1 MPKKTLVVRAEGATA
16 DVIAQGVAAAQ
27 RVFDDAG
34 VTPWQAAIAWFN
46 RDGWDIKNFP
56 EPAPSRET
64 FRHAEVWDDAEAA
77 ARDACCTGGN
87 NNSNCEMAVI
97 DDDTLLSP

>member
-1 MPKKTLVVRAEGATA
+1 MPNKILVVTAKGATDA
-16 DVIAQGVAAAQ
+16 VIAQGRAAAQ

-46 RDGWDIKNFP
+46 RDGWEIKDFP

-64 FRHAEVWDDAEAA
+64 FRHAEVWEDAEAA
-77 ARDACCTGGN
+77 ARDVCCTGGN
-87 NNSNCEMAVI
+87 NHCDFEMAVI
-97 DDDTLLSP
+97 DDDALPRP